1 MVSVAGAQRREWN
14 AALEDEIFAL
24 VAARYAPNLPP
35 KAQQEPRGPETAE
48 EVDHIVEYIARLC
61 AHDTFIVQ
69 VCAKAIDRL
78 VSDADFQHKLA
89 RQIGDDGHHAVL
101 ARDSLQ
107 VLTGQD
113 QIDKVEAY
121 TREHWDLMGDL
132 PYRDWFGFAA
142 FQLHYELHIQPRL
155 KAESR
160 TAKLRYRALSKNF
173 KSHYAAEDEAGDELV
188 HRIYVVEWLQ
198 KKFAA
203 AAPAE
208 RIEWRKRLLD
218 ADEEVQRRLNP
229 YLRWRLQNG
238 GLAWQ
243 GDTTNGVALY
253 DAHRRE
259 VLSYLLE
266 TPVDELPALTSLAA

>member
-1 MVSVAGAQRREWN
+1 MVAAVDTQHRAWN
-14 AALEDEIFAL
+14 AALEDEIFTR
-24 VAARYAPNLPP
+24 VAARHAPNLPP
-35 KAQQEPRGPETAE
+35 KALQEPRPPETAE
-48 EVDHIVEYIARLC
+48 EVGHVVEYIARLC

-78 VSDADFQHKLA
+78 VPDADFQHKLA

-101 ARDSLQ
+101 ARNSLQ
-107 VLTGQD
+107 VLTGRD
-113 QIDKVEAY
+113 QIDQIEAY
-121 TREHWDLMGDL
+121 TREHWDLLGDL
-132 PYRDWFGFAA
+132 PHRDWFGFAA

-160 TAKLRYRALSKNF
+160 TAKVRYRELSKNF

-198 KKFAA
+198 KKFSEAT
-203 AAPAE
+203 PAE
-208 RIEWRKRLLD
+208 RIEWRGRLLG

-243 GDTTNGVALY
+243 ADTENSVALY

-266 TPVDELPALTSLAA
+266 TPLEELPELVSLAA